1 MSKRLSRNATMGQL
15 HTQAR
20 QLLVDIRSGDPST
33 CKRIVRHPD
42 YLYKKLSPSEVKG
55 LEFTL
60 RDARLIVAREYRQ
73 KTWTDL
79 EETVRRIRRLGTTAV
94 QEAILEDRMGDLRN
108 MLTGHAD
115 LVHEPLEWLTRWNRI
130 QTGSLLSFAR
140 EKGSVASM
148 QAVVEAGAD
157 PIELQDQFFGLR
169 ENLNLDGMR
178 RMVAIGLDPNRTV
191 NDGWNCD
198 VLHGCL
204 QTYTRKPA
212 EHLHACINLL
222 IDAGAPE

>member
-1 MSKRLSRNATMGQL
+1 MVSKRLSKNATMGQL

-20 QLLVDIRSGDPST
+20 QLLVDIRSGDPSS

-148 QAVVEAGAD
+148 HAVVEAGAD
-157 PIELQDQFFGLR
+157 L
-169 ENLNLDGMR
+169 
-178 RMVAIGLDPNRTV
+178 NRTV

-204 QTYTRKPA
+204 QTSTRKPA